1 VGTGFPSENAITQQG
16 RQSAGREA
24 HGMTI
29 ELLTIDHFSDKIGQA
44 FVVEQADAP
53 AIALTLTEAKPLR
66 NFANAP
72 RAPFSLVFIAKG
84 DSALPQRMYALRHA
98 ALGLQSIFLVPIG
111 KDGDTVS
118 YEAVFN

>member
-1 VGTGFPSENAITQQG
+1 
-16 RQSAGREA
+16 
-24 HGMTI
+24 MTL
-29 ELLTIDHFSDKIGQA
+29 ELLTLDQFSDKTGQA
-44 FVVEQADAP
+44 F
-53 AIALTLTEAKPLR
+53 AIEEVDVPPIVLTLTEVKPIQ

-72 RAPFSLVFIAKG
+72 RAPFSLVFTSQGKMV
-84 DSALPQRMYALRHA
+84 LPQRQYALRHA